1 MLLQSKIAVI
11 YGAGQHNE
19 QYLGDNE
26 RRETND

>member
-1 MLLQSKIAVI
+1 MLLQSKNAVI

-19 QYLGDNE
+19 QNLGDNE